1 MSGNKEKIKDL
12 MISLLNQDGVISTA
26 MSDSGDKLTIR
37 FDENIISMEDLYDLA
52 RELRELNISIT
63 YMNYTR

>member
-1 MSGNKEKIKDL
+1 MSGNKEKIKNL